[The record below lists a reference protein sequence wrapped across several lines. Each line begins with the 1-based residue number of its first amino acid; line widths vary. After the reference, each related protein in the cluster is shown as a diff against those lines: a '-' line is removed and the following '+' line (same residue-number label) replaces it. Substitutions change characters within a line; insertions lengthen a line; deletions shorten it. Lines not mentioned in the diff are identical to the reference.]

1 MALTPEEAAKLAAKI
16 TEIERLS
23 RLLGANI
30 NTINLQPLEENA
42 GNIEAI
48 FERLNNQA
56 AGLGEETDY
65 LVSNFQ
71 KLVGEIKNSGTGI
84 NNATKGLRNLSSITE
99 QISNYQK
106 GYNDLS
112 SKDIA
117 KLRDKARIET
127 DRLGKA
133 RQIIEDETYEL
144 TLQRNSVEFASMSV
158 KQQQAILDKLAKN
171 QIARENINNLL
182 ENEDITLGELNN
194 KLREAEINAKHMEK
208 TLGLTGA
215 SLKGIS
221 KIPLLGDIIDTNSA
235 LEAAKNNIKEGGDRT
250 SAMKAAFSN
259 MGKQIKTNLTDPLVI
274 VGFLV
279 TQFIDALTKADTA
292 TGDLA
297 KDFNLT
303 YNAAANVRNELIEI
317 GNLSGNIALNARALQ
332 ESMVAVGQ
340 SLGSN
345 AMLNQADL
353 ETFTELREMAGYTNE
368 ELIGIQKLTLATGG
382 NLKDNTKQFLGTVAA
397 LNAQNKLTVNEKQLL
412 KEVSNTSA
420 AIKLS
425 IGGTTKELAAS
436 AFQAKQF
443 GINLE
448 QADKIAESLLN
459 FESSITAELEAEL
472 ITGKDL
478 NLERA
483 RLLALNGDIAGASA
497 EILKQVKG
505 SAEFT
510 KMNRIQQESLAK
522 AVGMSREE
530 LAASLIEREALQKIG
545 VKDAAAA
552 KAKFDLLVKEKGYA
566 AAVAELGDK
575 EYATQLKQQSI
586 QERFNKSVEKL
597 KEIFISIAEPVLR
610 IISPFMDLITFILP
624 GLNIALFPI
633 INGIRVVGDG
643 INYVINSVK
652 ALTSFLT
659 GSNEE
664 LTTMQAIIGGVA
676 TVFTTLLGLIAL
688 YNIALGISAA
698 FSERKALAENASFIS
713 IGAQKVAE
721 SAGMGIKAA
730 SAVLSGTK
738 AIAEVTA
745 AEAISFGLV
754 TFAIIGGLAAV
765 VSAMSDAKPAGDMY
779 SPANGKTQVSTKE
792 GGLFELSKNDSLFAF
807 PESKIKTN
815 PGGSTSTTTNNI
827 TQQSIDY
834 DKLASAIGKEVNN
847 KPVIVENSMNGTR
860 FGTAVAMNTYKTQ

>member
-1 MALTPEEAAKLAAKI
+1 MALTPEEAANLAAKI

-30 NTINLQPLEENA
+30 NTINLQPLEQNA

-117 KLRDKARIET
+117 KLRDKAKIET
-127 DRLGKA
+127 DRLKTA
-133 RQIIEDETYEL
+133 RQTIEDETYEL
-144 TLQRNSVEFASMSV
+144 TLQRNSTAFTSMDV

-194 KLREAEINAKHMEK
+194 KLKEAEDNAKRMEK
-208 TLGLTGA
+208 TLGLTG
-215 SLKGIS
+215 STLKGIS
-221 KIPLLGDIIDTNSA
+221 KIPLLGNIVDTNSA

-250 SAMKAAFSN
+250 SAMKAAFGN
-259 MGKQIKTNLTDPLVI
+259 MGKQIKTNLTDPLVV

-297 KDFNLT
+297 KDFNIT
-303 YNAAANVRNELIEI
+303 YDAAADLRNELIEI

-397 LNAQNKLTVNEKQLL
+397 LNAQNKLTINEKQLL

-425 IGGTTKELAAS
+425 IGGTTKELASA

-448 QADKIAESLLN
+448 QADKIAESLLD

-472 ITGKDL
+472 LTGKDL

-510 KMNRIQQESLAK
+510 KMNRIQQEALAK

-530 LAASLIEREALQKIG
+530 LAASLIEREALNNIG

-566 AAVAELGDK
+566 AAVAELGD
-575 EYATQLKQQSI
+575 EQYANQLKQQSI

-597 KEIFISIAEPVLR
+597 QEIFIAIAEPVLQILDPIMEIVGALLPLVNVILVPTLALFKAIGKAISSSIKEPIEAVKNILGGIMDIFSGDFEKGFKKIGNGLVR
-610 IISPFMDLITFILP
+610 VILSPF
-624 GLNIALFPI
+624 
-633 INGIRVVGDG
+633 
-643 INYVINSVK
+643 
-652 ALTSFLT
+652 
-659 GSNEE
+659 
-664 LTTMQAIIGGVA
+664 QAITGFVISMVNSIVGWANKIPGVEIDKFEA
-676 TVFTTLLGLIAL
+676 PNL
-688 YNIALGISAA
+688 
-698 FSERKALAENASFIS
+698 
-713 IGAQKVAE
+713 
-721 SAGMGIKAA
+721 
-730 SAVLSGTK
+730 TK
-738 AIAEVTA
+738 MMI
-745 AEAISFGLV
+745 
-754 TFAIIGGLAAV
+754 
-765 VSAMSDAKPAGDMY
+765 GDMY

-807 PESKIKTN
+807 PESKISPN
-815 PGGSTSTTTNNI
+815 PGRSTPTSTNTI
-827 TQQSIDY
+827 TQQPIDY

-847 KPVIVENSMNGTR
+847 KPVIVENSMDGTK
-860 FGTAVAMNTYKTQ
+860 FGTSVAINTYKTQ

>member
-1 MALTPEEAAKLAAKI
+1 MALSAEEAAKLAAKI

-30 NTINLQPLEENA
+30 NTINLQPLEQNA

-84 NNATKGLRNLSSITE
+84 SNATKGLRNLSSITE

-117 KLRDKARIET
+117 KLRDKAKIET
-127 DRLGKA
+127 DRLKTA
-133 RQIIEDETYEL
+133 KQTIEEEINEL
-144 TLQRNSVEFASMSV
+144 TLQSNSAVFASMNV

-182 ENEDITLGELNN
+182 ENEDVTLGELNN
-194 KLREAEINAKHMEK
+194 KLKEAEDNAKHMEK

-215 SLKGIS
+215 TLKGIS
-221 KIPLLGDIIDTNSA
+221 KIPLLGDIVDTNSA
-235 LEAAKNNIKEGGDRT
+235 LEAAKNSIKEGGDRT
-250 SAMKAAFSN
+250 SAMKAAFGN
-259 MGKQIKTNLTDPLVI
+259 MGKQIKTNLTDPMVI
-274 VGFLV
+274 TGFLV

-297 KDFNLT
+297 KDFNIT
-303 YNAAANVRNELIEI
+303 YDAAAGVRNELIEI

-332 ESMVAVGQ
+332 ESIVAVGQ

-345 AMLNQADL
+345 AMLNKADL

-368 ELIGIQKLTLATGG
+368 ELIGIEKLTLSTGG
-382 NLKDNTKQFLGTVAA
+382 NLKDNVKQFLGTVSA
-397 LNAQNKLTVNEKQLL
+397 LNAQNKLTINEKQLL

-443 GINLE
+443 GINLD
-448 QADKIAESLLN
+448 QADKIAESLLD

-472 ITGKDL
+472 LTGKDL
-478 NLERA
+478 NLEKA

-530 LAASLIEREALQKIG
+530 LAASLIEREALQNIG

-552 KAKFDLLVKEKGYA
+552 KAEFDILVKKYGYDK
-566 AAVAELGDK
+566 AVTMLGD
-575 EYATQLKQQSI
+575 EQYATQLKQQSI
-586 QERFNKSVEKL
+586 QERFNQSVEKL
-597 KEIFISIAEPVLR
+597 KEIFISIAEPVLQ
-610 IISPFMDLITFILP
+610 ILSPLMDLVTFVLP
-624 GLNIALFPI
+624 AINIALSPI
-633 INGIRVVGDG
+633 MEGFRVIGIAIDYIKQGWGAFTDMLSPIMPILKGIGTAALVILSPLIALAGAAAFMSMAAIPVVGP
-643 INYVINSVK
+643 VLAAAA
-652 ALTSFLT
+652 ALGAISFLT
-659 GSNEE
+659 TK
-664 LTTMQAIIGGVA
+664 LT
-676 TVFTTLLGLIAL
+676 GLKIQDGMIAPD
-688 YNIALGISAA
+688 
-698 FSERKALAENASFIS
+698 
-713 IGAQKVAE
+713 
-721 SAGMGIKAA
+721 
-730 SAVLSGTK
+730 
-738 AIAEVTA
+738 
-745 AEAISFGLV
+745 
-754 TFAIIGGLAAV
+754 GGLM
-765 VSAMSDAKPAGDMY
+765 VSGPKGTY
-779 SPANGKTQVSTKE
+779 S
-792 GGLFELSKNDSLFAF
+792 LDKNDSVIAGTNLNKPINPTDSVIAGIN
-807 PESKIKTN
+807 SNKTTTSPN
-815 PGGSTSTTTNNI
+815 PGNEGQDLSPLLEEMRAMRQETAKS
-827 TQQSIDY
+827 
-834 DKLASAIGKEVNN
+834 NN
-847 KPVIVENSMNGTR
+847 KPIIVENSMDGTK
-860 FGTAVAMNTYKTQ
+860 FGTSVAMNTYKIQ